1 MSLKIKPISD
11 ALGAEVFGIDF
22 RNPVLDSELQ
32 TLKSELAEH
41 LVLVVRNQNL
51 TITLRCIKAMTPSMP
66 C

>member
-51 TITLRCIKAMTPSMP
+51 TPDQLVASVRMFG
-66 C
+66 